1 MLYAGFVGAYPYG
14 VAAFP
19 AVAYEEVFGV
29 AFKTG
34 ARSSEGHHCPL
45 PRHEERKGI
54 GQIGCQICGKA

>member
-14 VAAFP
+14 VAALP
-19 AVAYEEVFGV
+19 AVADEEIFGI

-54 GQIGCQICGKA
+54 GQI

>member
-1 MLYAGFVGAYPYG
+1 MPYAGFVGADPYG
-14 VAAFP
+14 VAALP
-19 AVAYEEVFGV
+19 AVADEEIFGI

-54 GQIGCQICGKA
+54 GQI